1 MDTYLGVRTYEK
13 LVYPIRYGFSRIYPR
28 SLIMIVVTGA
38 TGQLGRLVIK
48 ALLKTQPASDIVA
61 AVRSPEKAA
70 DLAALG
76 VQVRR
81 ADYNEPATLDT
92 AFKGADKV
100 LLISSSELGRRAV
113 QHRAAINAAKRNGVQ
128 LIGYTSVLRADTS
141 PLGLADEHRETE
153 GALRASGVPFVLLR
167 NGWYTENYLRSLAAA
182 LEHGAILGNADDG
195 KIASAARADYAEAA
209 ALVMTRDAQAGRVY
223 ELAGD
228 SAYTLT
234 ELAAEV
240 TRQSGKKV
248 EYQNL
253 SEADYKAALVGVG
266 LPEVV
271 AALLSDSDAAASK
284 GALFDDAHQLSQL
297 LGRPTTPLA
306 TVVGEALA
314 A

>member
-1 MDTYLGVRTYEK
+1 
-13 LVYPIRYGFSRIYPR
+13 
-28 SLIMIVVTGA
+28 MIVVTGA

-253 SEADYKAALVGVG
+253 SEADYKAALVGLG

-284 GALFDDAHQLSQL
+284 GALFDNAHQLSQL
-297 LGRPTTPLA
+297 LSRPTTPLA

>member
-1 MDTYLGVRTYEK
+1 
-13 LVYPIRYGFSRIYPR
+13 
-28 SLIMIVVTGA
+28 MIVVTGA

-253 SEADYKAALVGVG
+253 SEAEYKAALVGLG

-284 GALFDDAHQLSQL
+284 GALFDNAHQLSQL
-297 LGRPTTPLA
+297 LSRPTTPLA

>member
-13 LVYPIRYGFSRIYPR
+13 LVYPIRYDFSRIYPR

-182 LEHGAILGNADDG
+182 LEHGAILGSADDG

-284 GALFDDAHQLSQL
+284 GALFDNAHQLSQIL
-297 LGRPTTPLA
+297 SRPTTPLA

>member
-1 MDTYLGVRTYEK
+1 
-13 LVYPIRYGFSRIYPR
+13 
-28 SLIMIVVTGA
+28 MIVVTGA

-70 DLAALG
+70 DLVALG

-182 LEHGAILGNADDG
+182 LEHGAILGSADDG

>member
-13 LVYPIRYGFSRIYPR
+13 LVYPIRYDFSRIYPR

-76 VQVRR
+76 VQVRC

-182 LEHGAILGNADDG
+182 LEHGAILGSADDG

-253 SEADYKAALVGVG
+253 SEADYKAALVGLG

-284 GALFDDAHQLSQL
+284 GALFDNAHQLSQIL
-297 LGRPTTPLA
+297 SRPTTPLA

>member
-13 LVYPIRYGFSRIYPR
+13 LVYPIRYDFSRIYPR

-153 GALRASGVPFVLLR
+153 EALRASGVPFVLLR

-253 SEADYKAALVGVG
+253 SEADYKAALVGLG

-284 GALFDDAHQLSQL
+284 GALFDNAHQLSQL